1 MEVQLCSA
9 ISIVVWQTLSPR
21 PRCFRKQQQHPVV
34 PLKQV
39 TGYGIRY
46 VLGEFWEK
54 TLTSRTNLPD
64 LSPNERKNEKE
75 KRQRKE
81 NFSQRGCCSQLPVI
95 TRIRN
100 IFDSPTFAC
109 VSFQALLADL
119 ASAAETHP

>member
-39 TGYGIRY
+39 RIRDT
-46 VLGEFWEK
+46 VCIRRILGKNTHFSDESSGFVSQRKKK
-54 TLTSRTNLPD
+54 TKKKKD
-64 LSPNERKNEKE
+64 KE
-75 KRQRKE
+75 KE